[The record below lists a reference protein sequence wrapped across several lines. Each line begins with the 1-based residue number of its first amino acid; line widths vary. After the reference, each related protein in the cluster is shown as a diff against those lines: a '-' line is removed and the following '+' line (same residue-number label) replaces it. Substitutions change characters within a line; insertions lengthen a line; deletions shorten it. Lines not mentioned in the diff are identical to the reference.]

1 MNVMKHGGYSW
12 LISAVILFYGS
23 TACYGMEKS
32 NSAAPIETR
41 TLQKSEPAGGPASA
55 SETGTPEV
63 APKSVV
69 LENRFDFGSAVE
81 GTTVT
86 HEFTIENQGAGVLII
101 EDVKTT

>member
-1 MNVMKHGGYSW
+1 MNVKQGGYSW

-23 TACYGMEKS
+23 TVCYGMEKS
-32 NSAAPIETR
+32 EPGAPIKTQA
-41 TLQKSEPAGGPASA
+41 LQKSEPAGGPVSA
-55 SETGTPEV
+55 SETP
-63 APKSVV
+63 PKSVV

-86 HEFTIENQGAGVLII
+86 HEFTIENQGTGVLII